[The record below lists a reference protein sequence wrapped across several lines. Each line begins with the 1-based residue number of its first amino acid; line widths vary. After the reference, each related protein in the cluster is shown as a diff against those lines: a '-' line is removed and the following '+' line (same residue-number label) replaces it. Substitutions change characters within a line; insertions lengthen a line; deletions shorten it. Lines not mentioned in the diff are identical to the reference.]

1 MLNCSTKAV
10 QKLLE
15 LRPACCHHGFQFKN
29 LIRQQHNR
37 RGGFIVEIDAI
48 ALAEELNASLLL
60 MDDDAGV
67 RFALARG
74 LAITGT
80 LGVLVEAAQIG
91 MVEIELVLEK
101 LKRSDFRATPE
112 LYERA
117 RNLAFGQT
125 THAAAPQSLIQRT
138 N

>member
-1 MLNCSTKAV
+1 MGFSSKTLFANSTT
-10 QKLLE
+10 
-15 LRPACCHHGFQFKN
+15 GG
-29 LIRQQHNR
+29 
-37 RGGFIVEIDAI
+37 GGFIVEIDAI

-117 RNLAFGQT
+117 RNLAL
-125 THAAAPQSLIQRT
+125 AKPPMPPRRKA
-138 N
+138 